1 MKSPDAA
8 ECGVARRRTGRGRN
22 MFGLVYLAIGLGAG
36 YGAFSLFCRLSVNRF
51 MFHPP
56 RPAYKAG
63 DIPGL
68 VEFGPPDAPVA
79 GLWMPAKGATRAILF
94 SHGNAEDLR
103 HVHSR
108 IERFNRLGLSVL
120 SYDYPGYG
128 RTPGKPTE
136 ASVYSSAETAFRHLV
151 DNCGFAESNIL
162 VAGHSIGSGPACY
175 LAEKHDVGGLLL
187 FAPFKSAPRVVTHVR
202 CLPFDPFPNIA
213 RIPRTRC
220 PVLVVHGTADKV
232 ISFRHGKAVAKA
244 AGGRA
249 RLVLIPDA
257 PHETICTDLP
267 FPEFREIFEERFGR

>member
-1 MKSPDAA
+1 MGESLMMMPANQ
-8 ECGVARRRTGRGRN
+8 CCHVLTR
-22 MFGLVYLAIGLGAG
+22 LAIGLGAG
-36 YGAFSLFCRLSVNRF
+36 YGAFSLFSRLSVNRR

-56 RPAYKAG
+56 RPAYGAG
-63 DIPGL
+63 DVPGL
-68 VEFGPPDAPVA
+68 VEIGTPDAPVA
-79 GLWMPAKGATRAILF
+79 GLWVPAEGATRAILF

-103 HVHSR
+103 HVRSR
-108 IERFNRLGLSVL
+108 IERFSQLGLSVL

-128 RTPGKPTE
+128 LTPGKPTE
-136 ASVYSSAETAFRHLV
+136 ASVYAAAETAFRHLADV
-151 DNCGFAESNIL
+151 RGFAESNIL
-162 VAGHSIGSGPACY
+162 VAGHSIGGGPACY

-213 RIPRTRC
+213 RMPRTRC

-232 ISFRHGKAVAKA
+232 IPFRQGKAVAKA

-249 RLVLIPDA
+249 RLILVPGA
-257 PHETICTDLP
+257 PHETICSDLP